1 MNHDSRFAIFGSRLS
16 TSPHATVMGEDIF
29 GGMNFGGGIFAFD
42 PLRGQKD
49 VRGHPYL
56 MSALRG
62 ERVSPK
68 DVVREVA

>member
-29 GGMNFGGGIFAFD
+29 GGMNFGGGIFASD

-49 VRGHPYL
+49 VTVDLRDLIPQFCGIL
-56 MSALRG
+56 MRWWNF
-62 ERVSPK
+62 
-68 DVVREVA
+68 

>member
-1 MNHDSRFAIFGSRLS
+1 
-16 TSPHATVMGEDIF
+16 
-29 GGMNFGGGIFAFD
+29 MNFGGGIFAFD